1 MENSKPRH
9 WRRWVVLALMIV
21 GFILAGIFVPVQPG
35 ISVAPETLF
44 TITLPW
50 GGTLPFV
57 NTLTTLIVTLV
68 LLIVLAFFTNRALK
82 RSLNTDLVPR
92 GVGNVMEALLELL
105 YNLTEGSAGAKWAP
119 AIFVWFATIMVYVL
133 FANVMRL
140 LPGFETIGVIRA
152 AEGAAGHAIAAIGSG
167 QWVQLLPAEGEF
179 ELVPFFRGLSIDLNM
194 TVALAII
201 SVVMTQVI
209 GVRAQRMSYFSKFFN
224 VRTMFKMPFFGVMDF
239 VVGLLELISELAKL
253 LSFSFR
259 LFGVMFAGSVLAI
272 VVATLLSRLTIMPA
286 AIMLFEL
293 AMGLL
298 QAFVFGMLT
307 MVFMAMATVGH
318 GHEEEHESE
327 VPTEAEAHPL

>member
-1 MENSKPRH
+1 LENSKPRH
-9 WRRWVVLALMIV
+9 WRRWVVLVLMIV
-21 GFILAGIFVPVQPG
+21 GFVLTGLFVPVQPV

-44 TITLPW
+44 TITLPG
-50 GGTLPFV
+50 GGTFNFV
-57 NTLTTLIVTLV
+57 NTLTTLIVTLIV
-68 LLIVLAFFTNRALK
+68 LIVLAFFTNRALK

-133 FANVMRL
+133 LANLMRL
-140 LPGFETIGVIRA
+140 LPGFESIGILRA
-152 AEGAAGHAIAAIGSG
+152 AHEGGGHEILALGGSWW
-167 QWVQLLPAEGEF
+167 QITNQPGES
-179 ELVPFFRGLSIDLNM
+179 ELIPFFRGLSIDLNM
-194 TVALAII
+194 TVALAVI
-201 SVVMTQVI
+201 SVVMTQWI
-209 GVRAQRMSYFSKFFN
+209 GVRAQRMGYFSKFFN
-224 VRTMFKMPFFGVMDF
+224 VRNLFKVPFFGVMDF

-272 VVATLLSRLTIMPA
+272 VVSTLMGRLTIMPS

-307 MVFMAMATVGH
+307 MVFMAMATAGH
-318 GHEEEHESE
+318 GHEEERAPE
-327 VPTEAEAHPL
+327 EAEAHPL